1 MARTKTISAAST
13 AAKLKQDIND
23 ITKYAA
29 ILENLIKNAEHTHV
43 CNHRL
48 GYLCNCHV
56 GNMQAAMQAASEV
69 LNDDS

>member
-1 MARTKTISAAST
+1 MARTKTISAASA
-13 AAKLKQDIND
+13 AAKLKQDVKNMA
-23 ITKYAA
+23 KYAA
-29 ILENLIKNAEHTHV
+29 ILENLIRNAEHTHV

-56 GNMQAAMQAASEV
+56 GNMQATMQAASEA